1 MAIRFLLLNVAT
13 VIFLPLVGQGTR
25 GRGETM
31 KNNMN
36 KNKQAIWVL
45 WIIMGL
51 NFLVA
56 IFKIV
61 IGTIANSGSII
72 ADGYHSLSDGSGN
85 IVGIVGLSIAG
96 RPIDQNHPYGHKK
109 FETISS
115 MLIGML
121 LFVVG
126 CKVLYNS
133 VQSLMHPKT
142 PEISTL
148 SFIVMICTLVVNIFV
163 VLYEHSQG
171 IKLSSDVLVSDSE
184 HTKSDV
190 LITCGVIVTMIL
202 LRLGVPPI
210 IDGCVSLLISVFIF
224 KASFEIFMEATK
236 TLTDSAV
243 LDSKEIYDAAMTCED
258 VQECHKI
265 RSRGRKDEIFVDLHV
280 LVNPD
285 MKVVDAHDLQH
296 KVEGILKT
304 KFGNHVSAIIHVEP
318 FLNKK

>member
-13 VIFLPLVGQGTR
+13 VIFLPLVGQRTR

-96 RPIDQNHPYGHKK
+96 RPVDDNHPYGHKK

-115 MLIGML
+115 LKSLIC
-121 LFVVG
+121 FD
-126 CKVLYNS
+126 
-133 VQSLMHPKT
+133 SL
-142 PEISTL
+142 
-148 SFIVMICTLVVNIFV
+148 
-163 VLYEHSQG
+163 
-171 IKLSSDVLVSDSE
+171 
-184 HTKSDV
+184 
-190 LITCGVIVTMIL
+190 IL
-202 LRLGVPPI
+202 LLKYS
-210 IDGCVSLLISVFIF
+210 VSLH
-224 KASFEIFMEATK
+224 
-236 TLTDSAV
+236 
-243 LDSKEIYDAAMTCED
+243 IYI
-258 VQECHKI
+258 HP
-265 RSRGRKDEIFVDLHV
+265 L
-280 LVNPD
+280 LV
-285 MKVVDAHDLQH
+285 
-296 KVEGILKT
+296 
-304 KFGNHVSAIIHVEP
+304 
-318 FLNKK
+318 

>member
-1 MAIRFLLLNVAT
+1 
-13 VIFLPLVGQGTR
+13 
-25 GRGETM
+25 
-31 KNNMN
+31 MN
-36 KNKQAIWVL
+36 KESGNTKQAIWVL

-51 NFLVA
+51 NFGVA

-96 RPIDQNHPYGHKK
+96 RPIDKNHPYGHKK

-115 MLIGML
+115 MIIGML

-126 CKVLYNS
+126 SKVAYNS
-133 VQSLMHPKT
+133 IINIIHPKT
-142 PEISTL
+142 PEISTI
-148 SFIVMICTLVVNIFV
+148 SFVVMICTLIVNIFV
-163 VLYEHSQG
+163 VIYERSQG
-171 IKLSSDVLVSDSE
+171 IKLSSDVLISDSE

-202 LRLGVPPI
+202 LRMGVPPI
-210 IDGCVSLLISVFIF
+210 IDGCVSLLISLFIF

-243 LDSKEIYDAAMTCED
+243 LNSEEIYEATMSCEE
-258 VQECHKI
+258 VKECHKI
-265 RSRGRKDEIFVDLHV
+265 RSRGRKDEVFIDESCIV
-280 LVNPD
+280 
-285 MKVVDAHDLQH
+285 KVH
-296 KVEGILKT
+296 T
-304 KFGNHVSAIIHVEP
+304 
-318 FLNKK
+318 

>member
-1 MAIRFLLLNVAT
+1 MEVTFMTNYKQK
-13 VIFLPLVGQGTR
+13 G
-25 GRGETM
+25 
-31 KNNMN
+31 N
-36 KNKQAIWVL
+36 KELSTTKQAIWVL

-56 IFKIV
+56 LFKIV
-61 IGTIANSGSII
+61 VGTIANSGSII

-96 RPIDQNHPYGHKK
+96 RPIDNTHPYGHKK

-115 MLIGML
+115 MIIGML

-126 CKVLYNS
+126 SKVAINS
-133 VQSLMHPKT
+133 IQSIIHPKT
-142 PEISTL
+142 PEISII
-148 SFIVMICTLVVNIFV
+148 SFVVMVCTLIVNIFV
-163 VLYEHSQG
+163 VMYEHSQG

-202 LRLGVPPI
+202 LQFGAPPV

-224 KASFEIFMEATK
+224 KASYEIFTEATK

-243 LDSKEIYDAAMTCED
+243 ISTEEIYEATMLCEE
-258 VQECHKI
+258 VKECHKI
-265 RSRGRKDEIFVDLHV
+265 RSRGRKDEVFIDLHI
-280 LVNPD
+280 LVVPE
-285 MKVVDAHDLQH
+285 MEVADAHDLQH
-296 KVEGILKT
+296 KIEKILKE
-304 KFGNHVSAIIHVEP
+304 KFGDQTSAIIHVEP
-318 FLNKK
+318 YYEG